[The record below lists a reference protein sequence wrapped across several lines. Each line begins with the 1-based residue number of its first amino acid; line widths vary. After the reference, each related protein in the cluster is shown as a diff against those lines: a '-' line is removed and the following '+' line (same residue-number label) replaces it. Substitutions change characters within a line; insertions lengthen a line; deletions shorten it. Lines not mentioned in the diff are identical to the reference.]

1 MLGSAGFPIY
11 HAEIAVF
18 ERGSETMIDRW
29 LSLPLP
35 TLWLCLAGFYGSSAI
50 ILIYLSF
57 GRLTGAW
64 VQSFRGVVAPYFAG
78 IVVIF
83 GILVGFLA
91 NDVWD
96 RSRRAAASVRSEAA
110 NLTSLYDLLSS
121 SGLPALPIDHGIR
134 TYVSAVVE
142 KEWPAMARGEAAPEA
157 DSAQDRLLDAVADLE
172 AEPNSSPAIT
182 RVMLDTAL
190 KIRDARYERLL
201 LSADYS
207 EGFKW
212 MSVLVIALVGQISV
226 AVVHLERARPHIA
239 AMVIFTSGIV
249 IVLGLIASH
258 QFPFSSALSVSPEP
272 IAEVLMLVP
281 NG

>member
-1 MLGSAGFPIY
+1 
-11 HAEIAVF
+11 
-18 ERGSETMIDRW
+18 MIDRW

-35 TLWLCLAGFYGSSAI
+35 ALWLCLAGFYSTSAI

-64 VQSFRGVVAPYFAG
+64 VQSFRGVVPPYFAG

-96 RSRRAAASVRSEAA
+96 RSRRAASTVRSEAT
-110 NLTSLYDLLSS
+110 NLTSLYDLLSN
-121 SGLPALPIDHGIR
+121 SGLPALSIDQTIR
-134 TYVSAVVE
+134 TYVSTVVE
-142 KEWPAMARGEAAPEA
+142 KEWPAMTRGEAAPEA
-157 DSAQDRLLDAVADLE
+157 ESAQDQMLEAVANLE

-207 EGFKW
+207 ESFKW
-212 MSVLVIALVGQISV
+212 LSVLVIALVGQVSV

-239 AMVIFTSGIV
+239 AMVIFTAGVV

-272 IAEVLMLVP
+272 IAELLKMIP

>member
-1 MLGSAGFPIY
+1 MN
-11 HAEIAVF
+11 
-18 ERGSETMIDRW
+18 TIDTW

-35 TLWLCLAGFYGSSAI
+35 ALWLCLAGFYSASAI

-64 VQSFRGVVAPYFAG
+64 VQSFAGVVPPYFAG
-78 IVVIF
+78 MVVIF

-96 RSRRAAASVRSEAA
+96 RNRRAATAVRSEAA
-110 NLTSLYDLLSS
+110 NLTSLYDLLYT
-121 SGLPALPIDHGIR
+121 SGLPALPIDHTIR
-134 TYVSAVVE
+134 TYVSTVVE

-157 DSAQDRLLDAVADLE
+157 ESAQDRMLEAVANLE
-172 AEPNSSPAIT
+172 AEPKSSPAIT

-207 EGFKW
+207 ESFKW
-212 MSVLVIALVGQISV
+212 MSVLLIALVGQVSV
-226 AVVHLERARPHIA
+226 AIVHLERARPQIA
-239 AMVIFTSGIV
+239 AMVIFTTGV
-249 IVLGLIASH
+249 VVVLGLIASH
-258 QFPFSSALSVSPEP
+258 EFPFSSALAVSPEP
-272 IAEVLMLVP
+272 ISALLKIIP
-281 NG
+281 NS

>member
-1 MLGSAGFPIY
+1 MVVAAAPHTLALLGWFLWQLRDHLDLFIVRQADRRMGPKFQRCRGALFRWNRRDLRDPRGLSCKRRLGSQPPRRSLRPQ
-11 HAEIAVF
+11 
-18 ERGSETMIDRW
+18 RGRE
-29 LSLPLP
+29 PH
-35 TLWLCLAGFYGSSAI
+35 
-50 ILIYLSF
+50 
-57 GRLTGAW
+57 
-64 VQSFRGVVAPYFAG
+64 
-78 IVVIF
+78 
-83 GILVGFLA
+83 
-91 NDVWD
+91 
-96 RSRRAAASVRSEAA
+96 
-110 NLTSLYDLLSS
+110 SLYDLLSS

>member
-1 MLGSAGFPIY
+1 MNL
-11 HAEIAVF
+11 
-18 ERGSETMIDRW
+18 IDTW

-35 TLWLCLAGFYGSSAI
+35 ALWLCLAGFYSASAI

-64 VQSFRGVVAPYFAG
+64 VQSFVGVVPPYFAG
-78 IVVIF
+78 MVVIF
-83 GILVGFLA
+83 WILVGFLA

-96 RSRRAAASVRSEAA
+96 RSRRAAAAVRSEAA
-110 NLTSLYDLLSS
+110 NLTSLYDLLYT
-121 SGLPALPIDHGIR
+121 SGLPALPIDHTIR
-134 TYVSAVVE
+134 TYVSTVVE

-157 DSAQDRLLDAVADLE
+157 ESAQDRMLEAVANLE
-172 AEPNSSPAIT
+172 AEPKSSPAIT

-207 EGFKW
+207 ESFKW
-212 MSVLVIALVGQISV
+212 MSVLLIALVGQVSV
-226 AVVHLERARPHIA
+226 AIVHLERARPHIA
-239 AMVIFTSGIV
+239 AMVIFTTGV
-249 IVLGLIASH
+249 VVVLGLIASH
-258 QFPFSSALSVSPEP
+258 EFPFSSALAISPEP
-272 IAEVLMLVP
+272 IAALLKIIP

>member
-1 MLGSAGFPIY
+1 
-11 HAEIAVF
+11 
-18 ERGSETMIDRW
+18 MIDRW

-64 VQSFRGVVAPYFAG
+64 VQSFRGVAG

-83 GILVGFLA
+83 GILVDFLA

-134 TYVSAVVE
+134 TYVFAIELGRFWSFGAT
-142 KEWPAMARGEAAPEA
+142 AGDT
-157 DSAQDRLLDAVADLE
+157 DS
-172 AEPNSSPAIT
+172 S
-182 RVMLDTAL
+182 
-190 KIRDARYERLL
+190 
-201 LSADYS
+201 
-207 EGFKW
+207 
-212 MSVLVIALVGQISV
+212 
-226 AVVHLERARPHIA
+226 
-239 AMVIFTSGIV
+239 
-249 IVLGLIASH
+249 
-258 QFPFSSALSVSPEP
+258 
-272 IAEVLMLVP
+272 
-281 NG
+281 

>member
-1 MLGSAGFPIY
+1 VVVAAAP
-11 HAEIAVF
+11 A
-18 ERGSETMIDRW
+18 
-29 LSLPLP
+29 
-35 TLWLCLAGFYGSSAI
+35 LWLCLAGFYSASAI

-64 VQSFRGVVAPYFAG
+64 VQSFRGVVPPYFAG

-96 RSRRAAASVRSEAA
+96 RSRRAASTVRGEAT
-110 NLTSLYDLLSS
+110 NLTSLYDLLSN
-121 SGLPALPIDHGIR
+121 SGLPALSIDQTIR
-134 TYVSAVVE
+134 TYVSTVVE
-142 KEWPAMARGEAAPEA
+142 KEWPAMTRGEAAPEA
-157 DSAQDRLLDAVADLE
+157 ESAQDQMLEAVANLE

-207 EGFKW
+207 ESFKW
-212 MSVLVIALVGQISV
+212 LSVLVIALVGQVSV

-239 AMVIFTSGIV
+239 AMVIFTAGVV

-272 IAEVLMLVP
+272 IAELLKMIP

>member
-1 MLGSAGFPIY
+1 
-11 HAEIAVF
+11 
-18 ERGSETMIDRW
+18 MIDRW

-35 TLWLCLAGFYGSSAI
+35 ALWLCLAGFYSTSAI

-64 VQSFRGVVAPYFAG
+64 VQSFRGVVPPYFAG

-96 RSRRAAASVRSEAA
+96 RSRRAASTVQSEAT
-110 NLTSLYDLLSS
+110 NLTSLYDLLSN
-121 SGLPALPIDHGIR
+121 SGLPALSIDQTIR
-134 TYVSAVVE
+134 TYVSTVVE
-142 KEWPAMARGEAAPEA
+142 KEWPAMTRGEAAPEA
-157 DSAQDRLLDAVADLE
+157 ESAQDQMLEAVANLE

-207 EGFKW
+207 ESFKW
-212 MSVLVIALVGQISV
+212 LSVLVIALVGQVSV

-239 AMVIFTSGIV
+239 AMVIFTAGVV

-272 IAEVLMLVP
+272 IAELLKMIP